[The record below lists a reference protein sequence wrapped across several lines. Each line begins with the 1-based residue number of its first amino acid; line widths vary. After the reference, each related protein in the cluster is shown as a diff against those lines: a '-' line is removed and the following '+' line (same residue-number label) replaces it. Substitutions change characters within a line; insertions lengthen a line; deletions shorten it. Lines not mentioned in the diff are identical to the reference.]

1 MAGGRPLARL
11 EAVPPRST
19 EGNTVFVALRDIRFA
34 KGRFTLMGAVVAL
47 LTGLVLFLYG
57 LTGGLASDS
66 TSALTGLPARHVVFG
81 GPAVSFS
88 DSAISPGQQAAW
100 QAAAG
105 ARPFGVSMTRLAA
118 ADVTSVSVVGVDP
131 ALAPP
136 PLAGRAPGPGDVA
149 VGAELAAEHALRLGQ
164 QVWLGAVRLTISGI
178 TPNRSWGHAATVWT
192 DEPTWQHV
200 AGATQPVALLVEQA
214 GTDAGTGAGSKAL
227 DAAQHTRTVTLDAAE
242 AGIDGYSA
250 EQGSLTMIQLFLFA
264 ISALVAG
271 AFFTVWTVQRK
282 ADIAVLKAIGA
293 SSAYLVRDALGQ
305 ALILL
310 LAGGALGAAAGAAG
324 GVLLRGSGTP
334 FALDPATVAV
344 PLSAMVV
351 LGLAGAALAVRR
363 IVTVDPLTAL
373 GASR

>member
-1 MAGGRPLARL
+1 M
-11 EAVPPRST
+11 
-19 EGNTVFVALRDIRFA
+19 FVALRDLRFA

-66 TSALTGLPARHVVFG
+66 TSALTGLPARDVVFG

-100 QAAAG
+100 QVAAG

-118 ADVTSVSVVGVDP
+118 ADATSVSVVGVAP
-131 ALAPP
+131 TLAPP
-136 PLAGRAPGPGDVA
+136 LLSGHAPGPGEVA
-149 VGAELAAEHALRLGQ
+149 VGAKLAAGHALHLGQ
-164 QVWLGAVRLTISGI
+164 QVSLGAARLTVSGI
-178 TPNRSWGHAATVWT
+178 TPNRSWGHAPTVWT

-200 AGATQPVALLVEQA
+200 AGATQPVALLVDQA
-214 GTDAGTGAGSKAL
+214 GAEAGTEAATEPDAKAL
-227 DAAQHTRTVTLDAAE
+227 DAAQHTKTVTLAAAE

-310 LAGGALGAAAGAAG
+310 LTGGALGAAAGAVG
-324 GVLLRGSGTP
+324 GTLLRGSGTP

-344 PLSAMVV
+344 PLAAMVV